1 MGILYTIKPNN
12 FWLLQFPTQ
21 CCLSENVMFES
32 FGCSKV
38 FDSAVVKFII
48 SQNLKIVKILDNNRS
63 KIYKALRS
71 EDMENENLSEFLSG
85 FLSRSMKKIF
95 PRWNSFALLITC
107 AFV

>member
-38 FDSAVVKFII
+38 FNSAVVKFIT

-95 PRWNSFALLITC
+95 PRWNSFSLLITC

>member
-38 FDSAVVKFII
+38 FNSAVVKFIT

-71 EDMENENLSEFLSG
+71 EDMENENLSECLSG
-85 FLSRSMKKIF
+85 FLPRSMKKIF

>member
-12 FWLLQFPTQ
+12 IWCLQFPTQ
-21 CCLSENVMFES
+21 CCLSENVNVWN

-38 FDSAVVKFII
+38 FNFAVVKFII
-48 SQNLKIVKILDNNRS
+48 SQNLKILKILDINRS

>member
-12 FWLLQFPTQ
+12 FWCSQFPTQ
-21 CCLSENVMFES
+21 CCLSENVNVWN

-38 FDSAVVKFII
+38 FNFAVVKFII
-48 SQNLKIVKILDNNRS
+48 SQNLKILKILDINRS

>member
-1 MGILYTIKPNN
+1 
-12 FWLLQFPTQ
+12 
-21 CCLSENVMFES
+21 MFES

-38 FDSAVVKFII
+38 FNFAVVKFII
-48 SQNLKIVKILDNNRS
+48 SQNLKILKILDINRS

-95 PRWNSFALLITC
+95 PR
-107 AFV
+107 